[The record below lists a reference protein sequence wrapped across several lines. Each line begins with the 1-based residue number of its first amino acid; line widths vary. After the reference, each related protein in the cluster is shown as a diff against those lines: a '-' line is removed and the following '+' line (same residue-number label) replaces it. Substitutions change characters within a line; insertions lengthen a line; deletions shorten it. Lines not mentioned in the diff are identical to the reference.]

1 MRIFSTAA
9 SVATLVIAGHGVAAA
24 QVSANGA
31 RDVQTTLESYFGK
44 SADGTSAVRV
54 TPNGTNDGYDVSI
67 DLARL
72 AKPLEAAGITV
83 KPALFGFG
91 LKPASGGTWAYT
103 QNSYP
108 TISATYPNGSYE
120 SSVTGHA
127 ASGTWDPKR
136 GSFVDFKMTAKTLSS
151 RVTDATSKSVSDI
164 QDLTFSLNTKE
175 AGGGLVDGVFAYST
189 GNLADTITGAAGGPP
204 VRISVADSKIAGD
217 FSGSTANAAL
227 DLWSFLVGHPSKDAL
242 ANDQATLKAK
252 ILAALPVFKRVAVNA
267 GANNLIVETPMGNA
281 RVSKIG
287 LTEALAGVVPEGQF
301 EFGLSLGT
309 IEPPSGIAPAWAVSL
324 IPKESNLG
332 VKVTGFNPD
341 RLVRLMVDKLDL
353 KAPKPLDLKDDEVL
367 AAILPGGKLLVD
379 LTASKL
385 VSDLYNV
392 TWSGQIEVNPM
403 SSFVS
408 GKATVTAKG
417 LDKIRETLAKQTDT
431 VQYATGLALVKGMAK
446 QVDGND
452 VWELEFDSN
461 GTFIVNGQKM
471 GG

>member
-1 MRIFSTAA
+1 LRIFSTAA

-44 SADGTSAVRV
+44 GSDGTSAVRV

-67 DLARL
+67 DIARL
-72 AKPLEAAGITV
+72 AKPLEAAGVTV

-91 LKPASGGTWAYT
+91 LKPAAGGTWAYT
-103 QNSYP
+103 QTSFP
-108 TISATYPNGSYE
+108 TLSMTVPNGSFE
-120 SSVTGHA
+120 FSTNAFAGTG
-127 ASGTWDPKR
+127 TFDPKL
-136 GSFVDFKMTAKTLSS
+136 GAFTAYASTAKTVSS
-151 RVTDATSKSVSDI
+151 RTTDSTSKVTADT
-164 QDLTFSLNTKE
+164 QDVKLTGSSKD
-175 AGGGLVDGVFAYST
+175 AGGGLIDGTFAYVT
-189 GNLADTITGAAGGPP
+189 GNFAETVTGAAGGPP
-204 VRISVADSKIAGD
+204 IRISVAD
-217 FSGSTANAAL
+217 ANATGNVSGQAAKATL

-242 ANDQATLKAK
+242 ANDQAALKAK

-267 GANNLIVETPMGNA
+267 GVNNLIVETPMGNA
-281 RVSKIG
+281 RVSKLG
-287 LTEALAGVVPEGQF
+287 LTEAATGVVPEGQF
-301 EFGLSLGT
+301 EFGLSVGT